1 MDFPPFR
8 YILDFFFTL
17 CPKRDGKK
25 SQISFGGSLNNFFL
39 LLPSH
44 IILCVFIFRPALW
57 IKTLLIIDIWIKLCC
72 NGLVISRLVQNAAL
86 LLFLFHL
93 HCWHNAALLL
103 VRSRNHNCCTTRQ
116 QIWSEPCQKVIH
128 QNGGSPSHRCQERIA
143 LFVAL
148 QATQKR
154 WQGM

>member
-1 MDFPPFR
+1 MSIIR
-8 YILDFFFTL
+8 MASTL
-17 CPKRDGKK
+17 PGTKHYKDK
-25 SQISFGGSLNNFFL
+25 SSASTWTNFWACFL